1 MYYPTLL
8 SYFIK
13 LHVDVILPCVT
24 SNTHKSQTNISNT
37 WKSRLTANT
46 GAVLGKVLC
55 PQKTYLWP
63 KLAPHSS

>member
-46 GAVLGKVLC
+46 GAVLW
-55 PQKTYLWP
+55 PQKKYLWP
-63 KLAPHSS
+63 KLAPHSSY